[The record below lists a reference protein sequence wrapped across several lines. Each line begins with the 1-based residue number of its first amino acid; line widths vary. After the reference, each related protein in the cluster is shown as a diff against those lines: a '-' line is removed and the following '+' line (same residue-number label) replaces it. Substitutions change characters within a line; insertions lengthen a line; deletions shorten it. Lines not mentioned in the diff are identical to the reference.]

1 MLVWPAL
8 YPTAPPTPS
17 AVTPP
22 TAQPAGPITATRGGT
37 YVESKDGRAGTYL
50 PIGRGWPRLAEAGGR
65 PALDLALAGPIKAGG
80 RMGRSILGGSFH
92 MGRYGDHRHA
102 DGDGGTG
109 GHAKL
114 GL

>member
-65 PALDLALAGPIKAGG
+65 PALAPAREGVLEAE
-80 RMGRSILGGSFH
+80 
-92 MGRYGDHRHA
+92 
-102 DGDGGTG
+102 
-109 GHAKL
+109 
-114 GL
+114 